1 MDFVQQY
8 WYWVL
13 LAVASGGF
21 LIYDI
26 MRSIGDTSVL
36 APLDATLKI
45 NRENAHIIDV
55 RDQSEFSQGHLPNAR
70 HIPAAELTARQ
81 GELEKLVRDAPLILY
96 CASGVRSSGA
106 VRQLRKAGFEQVF
119 NLRGGINE
127 WERAGLPVTAGRD
140 KLRSASAKGKSK
152 GKGKNK
158 ESNA

>member
-13 LAVASGGF
+13 LAVASGSF

-26 MRSIGDTSVL
+26 TRSIGDTSVL
-36 APLDATLKI
+36 TPLDATLKI

-55 RDQSEFSQGHLPNAR
+55 RDQGEFSRGHIPNAR
-70 HIPAAELTARQ
+70 HIPVSELTTRQ
-81 GELEKLVRDAPLILY
+81 GELEKLVRDAPLIIY

-106 VRQLRKAGFEQVF
+106 VRQMRKAGFETVF

-127 WERAGLPVTAGRD
+127 WERAGLPVTVGRD
-140 KLRSASAKGKSK
+140 KLRSASSKGKS
-152 GKGKNK
+152 KGKNK